1 MRLDHSGHRAEVAV
15 HQLVGKR
22 LPLVVGGVGQERFAE
37 TDHGVLAAVDR
48 VAARDCVGVAGCV
61 FIDVD
66 PPVLQVEDVGE
77 LPDIRNPALAARSA
91 SLASAW
97 SVECRFSGAVSCRL
111 AADEIHQV
119 PRSFDV
125 LAGGFLDPV
134 GVVADMPQ
142 SERRIDDGPQTG
154 LAAPPDEAVVFAQ
167 VARLA
172 VHLDDHGLEER
183 VGPPLG
189 HVAVRQLE
197 RLDDMLEP
205 PPS

>member
-1 MRLDHSGHRAEVAV
+1 MRLDHWYDRAEVAV
-15 HQLVGKR
+15 HQLVGKACGADR
-22 LPLVVGGVGQERFAE
+22 RSQSVKNDSPRRSDRILPAL
-37 TDHGVLAAVDR
+37 DL

-66 PPVLQVEDVGE
+66 PPVLQMEDVGD
-77 LPDIRNPALAARSA
+77 LPDIRNPAPCGALV

-97 SVECRFSGAVSCRL
+97 SPSCWFSGAVPRRL

-125 LAGGFLDPV
+125 LAGGFLDPI

-142 SERRIDDGPQTG
+142 SERRVDDGPQTG
-154 LAAPPDEAVVFAQ
+154 LAASPDEAVVFAQ

-197 RLDDMLEP
+197 CLLHQM
-205 PPS
+205 S